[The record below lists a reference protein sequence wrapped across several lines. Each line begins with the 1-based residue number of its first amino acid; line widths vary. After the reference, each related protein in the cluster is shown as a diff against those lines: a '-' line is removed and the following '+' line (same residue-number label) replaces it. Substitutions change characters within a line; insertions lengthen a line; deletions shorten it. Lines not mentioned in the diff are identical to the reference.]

1 MSIFIAEPANPCSP
15 SPCGLNSQCRASNG
29 QAICSCSPTFLG
41 SPPMCRPE
49 CTIST
54 DCTTNRAC
62 KNRKC
67 VDPCPGICGI
77 NARCEAI
84 NHSPICS
91 CNIEY
96 TGDPFVRC
104 FKVTS
109 EYFKFQ
115 LLRNYLIHSRLTT
128 N

>member
-1 MSIFIAEPANPCSP
+1 MSIFIAEPADPCSP

-77 NARCEAI
+77 NARCEPI

-91 CNIEY
+91 CNVGY

-109 EYFKFQ
+109 EY
-115 LLRNYLIHSRLTT
+115 LGLGCCEII
-128 N
+128 